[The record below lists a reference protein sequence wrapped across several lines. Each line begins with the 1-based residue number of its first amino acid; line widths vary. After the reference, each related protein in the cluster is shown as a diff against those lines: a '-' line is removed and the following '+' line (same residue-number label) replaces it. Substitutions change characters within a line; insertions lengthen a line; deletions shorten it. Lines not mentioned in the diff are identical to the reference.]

1 MSVKHKKMTVM
12 LTLNVLTLLELMAV
26 CAGLD
31 TLEMGKIAKVNI
43 TYTMCDKVQEL
54 ESRPTLSLGQ

>member
-12 LTLNVLTLLELMAV
+12 LTLNVSTLPELMAV

-31 TLEMGKIAKVNI
+31 TPEMEKIAKVNI
-43 TYTMCDKVQEL
+43 T
-54 ESRPTLSLGQ
+54 